1 MRTNKTEYSITIK
14 SFTFFVKVSNFSNG
28 MMSVQVKDC
37 SYKKRNK
44 SLYFQVHILCKK
56 CDKLL
61 LQDLIDAY
69 FRRHLISQKE
79 RRELGNFEEMM
90 KWTNQI
96 WAPRMEV
103 PVFWLYQDNYSS
115 QSYLVQKFK

>member
-1 MRTNKTEYSITIK
+1 
-14 SFTFFVKVSNFSNG
+14 

-90 KWTNQI
+90 K
-96 WAPRMEV
+96 
-103 PVFWLYQDNYSS
+103 
-115 QSYLVQKFK
+115 